1 MIRFSC
7 KNCGQKITAAETQ
20 AGKKGRCPKCKA
32 VLVVPADFMLEF
44 ETERTQASLQDA
56 GEPED
61 RQEKP
66 GLNLT
71 FLDAPRKDKAGGI
84 PDACENIADKRSQ
97 ELQRLEERLE
107 TAEESEHIPQ
117 RKFPWIIDIFLYPVS
132 TPALIV
138 MGIVISIPLLIGLV
152 ANLLGPFGFF
162 VSIPGFFINIVV
174 GLYMYWYLCHCVR
187 DSAEGNIRAPDV
199 LVSSPTIGDMF
210 FQTMKVV
217 TCLLFFSAPMLIYFY
232 NTRSTDYIFW
242 LLFGFAVFFFPMGF
256 LAVIMFDS
264 INGLNPILL
273 TGSIFS
279 TLFQYLGLLFL
290 FSLLGWLIVRIFSVT
305 STSVILNLLFPL
317 AIIYLSLVTAHLLGR
332 FYWRNQQKLRWE
344 V

>member
-1 MIRFSC
+1 MIKFSC
-7 KNCGQKITAAETQ
+7 KNCGQKIAVPETQ
-20 AGKKGRCPKCKA
+20 AGKKGRCPKCKTI
-32 VLVVPADFMLEF
+32 LVVPADFLLEF
-44 ETERTQASLQDA
+44 ETERTQTNLQDA
-56 GEPED
+56 GKLED
-61 RQEKP
+61 RQKKP

-71 FLDAPRKDKAGGI
+71 FLDAPQKDKAGEI
-84 PDACENIADKRSQ
+84 PFVSENIADKRAE

-107 TAEESEHIPQ
+107 IAEETKLVGQ
-117 RKFPWIIDIFLYPVS
+117 RKFPWLIDIFLYPIS
-132 TPALIV
+132 TPALIII
-138 MGIVISIPLLIGLV
+138 GIIISIPLFIGLV
-152 ANLLGPFGFF
+152 AYLLGPFGFF

-217 TCLLFFSAPMLIYFY
+217 ICLLFFSAPMLIYFY
-232 NTRSTDYIFW
+232 NTRSTDFTFW

-273 TGSIFS
+273 IGSIFS
-279 TLFQYLGLLFL
+279 TFFQYLGLLFF
-290 FSLLGWLIVRIFSVT
+290 FSILGWLIIQIFSVT
-305 STSVILNLLFPL
+305 SASVILSLLLPL
-317 AIIYLSLVTAHLLGR
+317 VIIYLSLVTAHLLGR
-332 FYWRNQQKLRWE
+332 FYWRNRERLRWE

>member
-1 MIRFSC
+1 MIRFDC
-7 KNCGQKITAAETQ
+7 KNCGQKIAADETQ

-32 VLVVPADFMLEF
+32 ILVVPADFLLEF
-44 ETERTQASLQDA
+44 ETERTQTSLQDA
-56 GEPED
+56 SETED
-61 RQEKP
+61 RLEKP

-71 FLDAPRKDKAGGI
+71 FLDAPEKGRAGEI
-84 PDACENIADKRSQ
+84 PVVSESIADKRAVDIQS
-97 ELQRLEERLE
+97 LEERLE
-107 TAEESEHIPQ
+107 TAEATKPVGQ
-117 RKFPWIIDIFLYPVS
+117 RKFPWFIDIFLYPIS
-132 TPALIV
+132 TPALIII
-138 MGIVISIPLLIGLV
+138 GIVISIPLIIGLM
-152 ANLLGPFGFF
+152 ADLLGPLDFF
-162 VSIPGFFINIVV
+162 ISIPGFFINIVV

-217 TCLLFFSAPMLIYFY
+217 ICLLFFSAPMLIYYY
-232 NTRSTDYIFW
+232 NERSIDFIFW

-256 LAVIMFDS
+256 LSVIMFDS

-273 TGSIFS
+273 IGSIFS
-279 TLFQYLGLLFL
+279 TFFQYLGLLFL
-290 FSLLGWLIVRIFSVT
+290 FSILGWLIIQIFSVA
-305 STSVILNLLFPL
+305 SASVILSFLLPL

-332 FYWRNQQKLRWE
+332 FYWRNQEKLRWG